1 MCYHLRKTYF
11 SGGPDLDEDLKSI
24 KSFLIKAKQLI
35 LHGDYILRGGR
46 SKNKPFME
54 KYGLTR
60 KDCARI
66 VQSLHTSNRIAGPE
80 EEERANRPLGT
91 IFKFIKRE
99 PIDDQVVEI
108 YIKLKIPDGEK
119 VLEIIS
125 CHESSKED

>member
-1 MCYHLRKTYF
+1 M
-11 SGGPDLDEDLKSI
+11 DEDLKSV

-35 LHGDYILRGGR
+35 LQWDYILRGGR
-46 SKNKPFME
+46 SKNKQFME

-66 VQSLHTSNRIAGPE
+66 VQSIHTSDRIAGPE
-80 EEERANRPLGT
+80 EEERPDHPLGT
-91 IFKFIKRE
+91 IFKFIKRV

-108 YIKLKIPDGEK
+108 YIKLKIPEGEEW
-119 VLEIIS
+119 LEIIS